1 MGDFI
6 VCFAGSFLLIN
17 YPERGDSVKG
27 ALDGIRI
34 LDVSRVLAGPF
45 CSMILGDL
53 GAEVI
58 KIEQYSSGDETRGW
72 GPPFVNGES
81 AYYLCANRN
90 KQSMTLNLKSE
101 EGKEIFVKLASTS
114 DVVIQNFKSGTLEKM
129 GIGYS
134 QLKVKNPRLILASIT
149 GFGLTGPYKD
159 LPGYDYIIQAMSG
172 LMSITGEPDGEP
184 VKVGVAIADVLTG
197 LYTCIGILG
206 AMQHRNQTGEGQ
218 EIDISLMDCQISSLI
233 NVASNYLCS
242 GVIPKRIGNR
252 HPNISPYQVF
262 NTKDGKLIIA
272 VGNDEQFKRFS
283 AALGRP
289 ELADMEEFI
298 HNEQRLE
305 NNDKLVAICEEL
317 LSKRSKK
324 EWKERLDAAGV
335 PSGPIN
341 TIAEMFKDPQV
352 KARDMIVEVEH
363 PLIDNLQ
370 LTGSPLKLSA
380 TLVTIR
386 RHPPLFG
393 EHTISL
399 LKSMGY
405 NSDEILS
412 LKQNNI
418 I

>member
-1 MGDFI
+1 M
-6 VCFAGSFLLIN
+6 
-17 YPERGDSVKG
+17 RG

-58 KIEQYSSGDETRGW
+58 KIEHYASGDETRGW

-101 EGKEIFVKLASTS
+101 EGKKIFSKLAFTS
-114 DVVIQNFKSGTLEKM
+114 DVMIQNFKSGTLVKM
-129 GIGYS
+129 GLGYS
-134 QLKVKNPRLILASIT
+134 QLKAINPGLILASIT
-149 GFGLTGPYKD
+149 GFGSTGPYKD

-172 LMSITGEPDGEP
+172 LMSITGEPEGTP

-206 AMQHRNQTGEGQ
+206 ALQHRNQTGEGQ

-242 GVIPKRIGNR
+242 GVIPKRLGNR
-252 HPNISPYQVF
+252 HPNISPYQAF
-262 NTKDGKLIIA
+262 NTMDGELVIA
-272 VGNDEQFKRFS
+272 VGNDEQFKRF
-283 AALGRP
+283 AAVLGRP
-289 ELADMEEFI
+289 ELAEMEEFI
-298 HNEQRLE
+298 HNEQRLK

-317 LSKRSKK
+317 LSKKPKK
-324 EWKERLDAAGV
+324 EWKERLDAVGV
-335 PSGPIN
+335 PNGPIN
-341 TIAEMFKDPQV
+341 TIAEMFEDPQI
-352 KARDMIVEVEH
+352 KAREMIVEMEH
-363 PLIDNLQ
+363 PLIDHLR

-380 TLVTIR
+380 TPVTMR
-386 RHPPLFG
+386 RHPPLVG
-393 EHTISL
+393 EHTESL
-399 LKSMGY
+399 LESIGY
-405 NSDEILS
+405 NSEEIS
-412 LKQNNI
+412 RLKQNKI

>member
-1 MGDFI
+1 M
-6 VCFAGSFLLIN
+6 
-17 YPERGDSVKG
+17 KG

-58 KIEQYSSGDETRGW
+58 KIEHYTSGDETRGW

-101 EGKEIFVKLASTS
+101 EGKKIFSKLAFTS

-129 GIGYS
+129 GLGYS
-134 QLKVKNPRLILASIT
+134 QLKAINPGLILASIT
-149 GFGLTGPYKD
+149 GFGSTGPYKD

-172 LMSITGEPDGEP
+172 LMSITGEPEGTP

-206 AMQHRNQTGEGQ
+206 ALQHRNQTGEGQ
-218 EIDISLMDCQISSLI
+218 EIDISLMDCQVSSLI

-242 GVIPKRIGNR
+242 GVIPKRLGNR
-252 HPNISPYQVF
+252 YPNISPYQVF
-262 NTKDGKLIIA
+262 NTMDGELVIA
-272 VGNDEQFKRFS
+272 VGNDEQFKRF
-283 AALGRP
+283 AAVLGKP
-289 ELADMEEFI
+289 ELAEKEEFI
-298 HNEQRLE
+298 HNEQRLN

-317 LSKRSKK
+317 LTKKPKK

-335 PSGPIN
+335 PNGPIN
-341 TIAEMFKDPQV
+341 TIAEMFEDPQI
-352 KARDMIVEVEH
+352 KAREMIVEMEH
-363 PLIDNLQ
+363 PLIDHLQ

-380 TLVTIR
+380 TPVTMR
-386 RHPPLFG
+386 RHPPLVG
-393 EHTISL
+393 EHTESL
-399 LKSMGY
+399 LESIGY
-405 NSDEILS
+405 NSEEIS
-412 LKQNNI
+412 RLKQNNI

>member
-1 MGDFI
+1 VI
-6 VCFAGSFLLIN
+6 
-17 YPERGDSVKG
+17 SVKG

-34 LDVSRVLAGPF
+34 LDASRVLAGTF

-58 KIEQYSSGDETRGW
+58 KIEHYASGDETRGW
-72 GPPFVNGES
+72 GPPFVDGES

-101 EGKEIFVKLASTS
+101 EGKKIFSKLAFTS

-129 GIGYS
+129 GLGYS
-134 QLKVKNPRLILASIT
+134 QLKAINPGLILASIT
-149 GFGLTGPYKD
+149 GFGSTGPYKD

-172 LMSITGEPDGEP
+172 LMSITGEPEGTP

-206 AMQHRNQTGEGQ
+206 ALQHRNQTGEGQ

-242 GVIPKRIGNR
+242 GVIPKRLGNR

-262 NTKDGKLIIA
+262 NTMDGELVIA
-272 VGNDEQFKRFS
+272 VGNDEQFKRF
-283 AALGRP
+283 AAVLGRP
-289 ELADMEEFI
+289 ELAEMEEFI
-298 HNEQRLE
+298 HNEQRLK

-317 LSKRSKK
+317 LSKKPKK
-324 EWKERLDAAGV
+324 EWKERLDAVGV
-335 PSGPIN
+335 PNGPIN
-341 TIAEMFKDPQV
+341 TIAEMFEDPQI
-352 KARDMIVEVEH
+352 KAREMIVEMEH
-363 PLIDNLQ
+363 PLIDHLR

-380 TLVTIR
+380 TPVTMR

-393 EHTISL
+393 EHTESL
-399 LKSMGY
+399 LESIGY
-405 NSDEILS
+405 NSEEIS
-412 LKQNNI
+412 RLKQNKI